1 MLVEVGCLACL
12 LVLAVVV
19 VSSEAVAVLVGGLV
33 EKDFSCLSA
42 VLESLI
48 DGCCSSME

>member
-1 MLVEVGCLACL
+1 MACL

-19 VSSEAVAVLVGGLV
+19 VSLEAVVVLVGGLV
-33 EKDFSCLSA
+33 GKDFSCLSA
-42 VLESLI
+42 VVENLI